1 MIVVKLLHV
10 GDLHIGKSL
19 FKFDLIEDQK
29 YILQQ
34 IVNAAEKHHV
44 DAVLLAGDIYD
55 TSQPAEKAVNLLD
68 WFLRELAQIKV
79 KTFMISGN
87 HDSDVRLNFGK
98 SFFAKENIYIGA
110 VFDGKL
116 GKYTLEDEQGT
127 VNIYLLPFIKASHV
141 KQYFPEAEIND
152 YSEAVA
158 QVIED
163 AAIDTSERNV
173 IVAHQFVAG
182 SNLSTPP
189 ELAGSEGT
197 GTISVGLVEQVKTE
211 VFADFDY
218 VALGHIHSPQQV
230 GRSEVRYAGSILKYS
245 DKDTKHEKS
254 LPLITLGKKGEVK
267 IELLPLKPLR
277 DVRHIKGCMK
287 EIIAKENLKDTDDY
301 VYVTLQDEDY
311 INDAMSII
319 QQYYPHAINLD
330 YDNQHTRSMEQVEAS
345 QQEERS
351 FKEIAADF
359 YQQIFGE
366 EITPEEMEIL
376 EAAAREAGI
385 TNEAN

>member
-116 GKYTLEDEQGT
+116 GKYTLEDEQGP

-218 VALGHIHSPQQV
+218 VATI
-230 GRSEVRYAGSILKYS
+230 
-245 DKDTKHEKS
+245 
-254 LPLITLGKKGEVK
+254 
-267 IELLPLKPLR
+267 
-277 DVRHIKGCMK
+277 
-287 EIIAKENLKDTDDY
+287 
-301 VYVTLQDEDY
+301 
-311 INDAMSII
+311 
-319 QQYYPHAINLD
+319 
-330 YDNQHTRSMEQVEAS
+330 
-345 QQEERS
+345 
-351 FKEIAADF
+351 
-359 YQQIFGE
+359 
-366 EITPEEMEIL
+366 
-376 EAAAREAGI
+376 
-385 TNEAN
+385 